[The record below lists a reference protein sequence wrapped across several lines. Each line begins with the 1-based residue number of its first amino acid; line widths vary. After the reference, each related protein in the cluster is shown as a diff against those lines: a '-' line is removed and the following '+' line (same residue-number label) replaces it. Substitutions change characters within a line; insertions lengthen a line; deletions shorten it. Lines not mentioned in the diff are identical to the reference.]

1 MKKSDEIR
9 RKTWRMI
16 AKNLIVLA
24 ALAVAA
30 VIGVMSWFTQHTSA
44 TADGISTQTEV
55 EEGLEFYIMPPSNSD
70 QYDAINSRLAD
81 NAAWNEEHPTETQ
94 KRTTWHTSSDG
105 EVSFDFSDQEF
116 KFMEGLFLCEVTG
129 DGADFNVPK
138 LMQYDNIAYVDETQD
153 FDAATANDE
162 YMSFDI
168 YFRSEISQPRSVSL
182 MEDSAI
188 TANTTYQSGTITN
201 FSKSTDAEN
210 RKDIAIGAVRM
221 AVLNLEAQAE
231 REVLWIPGPDV
242 YYDGIN
248 DTLYTGLSSSEYA
261 NKGSVYF
268 NGTALALR
276 TGEGTDDHA
285 YYAAKNDRQVFESSD
300 SSNNMFVGSQFGS
313 DQSVVTMS
321 KQSGNYR
328 YGRVRVN
335 LWIEGE
341 DAEARLAFVGG
352 KFDMK
357 LHFSMTEAPVTSD

>member
-70 QYDAINSRLAD
+70 QYDAINSRLAG
-81 NAAWNEEHPTETQ
+81 NAAWNEAHPTETQ

-153 FDAATANDE
+153 FDTATANDE

-182 MEDSAI
+182 MSDSSI
-188 TANTTYQSGTITN
+188 TSNTTYQSGTITN
-201 FSKSTDAEN
+201 FSKSANAEN
-210 RKDIAIGAVRM
+210 RKDIAIGAARM
-221 AVLNLEAQAE
+221 AVLNLEAQAK

-242 YYDGIN
+242 YYDGVN
-248 DTLYTGLSSSEYA
+248 DTLYTGLSGNGYN
-261 NKGSVYF
+261 NKGSVYY

-276 TGEGTDDHA
+276 ANEGTDDHA
-285 YYAAKNDRQVFESSD
+285 YYATKSSRQVLDSSV
-300 SSNNMFVGSQFGS
+300 SSNNMFIGSQLGG
-313 DQSVVTMS
+313 DQPVVTMS

-352 KFDMK
+352 KFEMK
-357 LHFSMTEAPVTSD
+357 LHFSMVEVPVTSD